1 MVRKVSEK
9 LTKTDVSRRAALCGI
24 ALIAAGLTS
33 DLAAA
38 ATTAVGATQSG
49 KKIKLDL
56 VKNKAL
62 AKVGGVVQL
71 DLSDGSAMAIVRTAM
86 GAKGITAINLS
97 CTHNGVPVM
106 QEGNLWVCP
115 AHGSEFA
122 LGGKLVKGPAR
133 SALQKYSVKVTG
145 NSVVIG

>member
-9 LTKTDVSRRAALCGI
+9 LSNTQVSRRAALCGI
-24 ALIAAGLTS
+24 ALIAAGLTT
-33 DLAAA
+33 DTAAA
-38 ATTAVGATQSG
+38 ATTAVGATQTG

-56 VKNKAL
+56 TKNAAL
-62 AKVGGVVQL
+62 AKVGGVVQI
-71 DLSDGSAMAIVRTAM
+71 DLSDGSSIAIVRTAA

-106 QEGNLWVCP
+106 QEGSKWVCP

-133 SALQKYSVKVTG
+133 TALQKYAVKVTG